1 MTFRSVFLGLGFDQL
16 APGPAPESHAAED
29 YAVTFSANERAYL
42 SVFMAAPV
50 HYVPS
55 GGFLRLGH
63 SLVAAVS
70 AERRQYAQE
79 TEKRIAA
86 AAAVADVR
94 AGFHIVQNSHAETCK
109 SIAAAARLSDL
120 AIVARPGNGLSLDQ
134 NLIEAML
141 FGTGRP
147 LLVIP
152 PNWDKGPRFQKIM
165 IAWDGSA
172 RAARAVGDSMPLL
185 ARADRVEILCA
196 SPDASKHIDGA
207 DLATHLARHC
217 RAVTVTDLPAR
228 HGDVAR
234 TLAAH
239 ATMAGAD
246 LLVMG
251 GYGHT
256 RLLEMVLGGVTIIM
270 LSEAELPLLMSY

>member
-1 MTFRSVFLGLGFDQL
+1 VTFRSVFLGLGFDQL

-29 YAVTFSANERAYL
+29 YAVAFSANERAYL

-109 SIAAAARLSDL
+109 SIAVAARLSDL

-141 FGTGRP
+141 FGTG
-147 LLVIP
+147 P
-152 PNWDKGPRFQKIM
+152 PVAGHPAELGQRSTVPKDHDRLGRKRKGGEGRR
-165 IAWDGSA
+165 GSGQLFA
-172 RAARAVGDSMPLL
+172 PPSSFRSRRGP
-185 ARADRVEILCA
+185 
-196 SPDASKHIDGA
+196 KHICCRSRLQA
-207 DLATHLARHC
+207 LASRAFLPRHVPKH
-217 RAVTVTDLPAR
+217 R
-228 HGDVAR
+228 
-234 TLAAH
+234 
-239 ATMAGAD
+239 
-246 LLVMG
+246 
-251 GYGHT
+251 
-256 RLLEMVLGGVTIIM
+256 
-270 LSEAELPLLMSY
+270 